1 MTDSPAAMIE
11 CPGSGVADSGRAGP
25 IAPPVEPAPT
35 ARRRAPARRAQ
46 AAGRAAALF
55 VGDLGADVTAGVT
68 VGLVALPLAMAF
80 AIASGLPPEAGIYC
94 AIVTGAIISAG
105 GGSMVQIGG
114 PTGAFVVVVA
124 GIVATHGV
132 AGLFMCTMMGGVMLV
147 LLGLTGM
154 GSAIR
159 FIPRPVVVG
168 FTNGIAVIIATT
180 QLREFLGL
188 TMTRMPDD
196 FVGRMVEI
204 GRALPTTD
212 ATTAALS
219 VCTLLALILC
229 ATLKTRIPGTIVA
242 LVAGTAAAHT
252 LGLAVA
258 TIDTRFHGI
267 PSGWPA
273 FAIPAFRLDL
283 MLGLLPPAFTVAM
296 LGGIESLM
304 SATIA
309 DRMTGDR
316 HNPNVELVAQ
326 GVANIASPLFGGLPA
341 TGAIARTATNVRSG
355 AKTPVAGIV
364 HALVLLG
371 IVLWAAPL
379 AALVPMP
386 VLAAILLMVAWNMGD
401 WAEIP
406 DIFRTGLTDASVW
419 AVTLALTIFADLTQA
434 VEVGMALAALLFI
447 RRVATTTD
455 IAQVTDEFVART
467 RPDMLQDKDDPAV
480 RRRLP
485 RHRPAAVRQ
494 HRQAGRRA
502 RSARRP
508 AADRDPAP
516 ALHDRD
522 RRHRPARHR
531 RPRARGAVDEP
542 GVPRVGRAR
551 AAARGDAAVA
561 LRAPPRRRAHV
572 RDVRRRAGAGAR
584 DPRPALQRRV
594 AERRRADP
602 AARGHAARIGRRA
615 ATRRGRALTAD
626 QSARSAVTGSM
637 RVARRAGK

>member
-1 MTDSPAAMIE
+1 MPRVSPAA
-11 CPGSGVADSGRAGP
+11 PATPADPAAAASGEA
-25 IAPPVEPAPT
+25 
-35 ARRRAPARRAQ
+35 ARRPAVPKLLI
-46 AAGRAAALF
+46 ALRGYSWQTF
-55 VGDLGADVTAGVT
+55 GADLTAGIT

-114 PTGAFVVVVA
+114 PTGAFVVVIA

-132 AGLFMCTMMGGVMLV
+132 PGLFMCTMMGGVMLI

-154 GSAIR
+154 GGAIR
-159 FIPRPVVVG
+159 FIPRPVIVG

-196 FVGRMVEI
+196 FVGRMAEI

-212 ATTAALS
+212 ATTAVLS
-219 VCTLLALILC
+219 VATLLILILC
-229 ATLKTRIPGTIVA
+229 QTLKTRIPGVIVA
-242 LVAGTAAAHT
+242 LAAGTAAASL
-252 LGLAVA
+252 LGLSVA

-267 PSGWPA
+267 PGGWPA
-273 FAIPAFRLDL
+273 FAIPEFRVDL
-283 MLGLLPPAFTVAM
+283 LLALLPAAFTVAM

-309 DRMTGDR
+309 DRLTGDR

-341 TGAIARTATNVRSG
+341 TGAIARTATNIRSG

-364 HALVLLG
+364 HALTLLA

-386 VLAAILLMVAWNMGD
+386 VLAAILVMVAWNMGD

-406 DIFRTGLTDASVW
+406 DIFRVGLTDAGVW
-419 AVTLALTIFADLTQA
+419 AVTFALTVFADLTQA

-447 RRVATTTD
+447 RRVATTTEV
-455 IAQVTDEFVART
+455 AEVTDEYVARI
-467 RPDMLQDKDDPAV
+467 RPDELQDKDIPPFVAV
-480 RRRLP
+480 FRIKGPLLFGGTDKLDVIRDRLDGLPPIVILRLRYVTAMDGTALHAIEDLARAVTATSRVFLLSGAREQPLALMRRSHFERRVGAQHLCP
-485 RHRPAAVRQ
+485 TFDDALTRAREIHAQRFSGAWPNVAAPIPVPVDTRPESGDEPPTAGVPAA
-494 HRQAGRRA
+494 
-502 RSARRP
+502 S
-508 AADRDPAP
+508 
-516 ALHDRD
+516 
-522 RRHRPARHR
+522 
-531 RPRARGAVDEP
+531 
-542 GVPRVGRAR
+542 
-551 AAARGDAAVA
+551 
-561 LRAPPRRRAHV
+561 
-572 RDVRRRAGAGAR
+572 
-584 DPRPALQRRV
+584 
-594 AERRRADP
+594 
-602 AARGHAARIGRRA
+602 
-615 ATRRGRALTAD
+615 
-626 QSARSAVTGSM
+626 
-637 RVARRAGK
+637 

>member
-1 MTDSPAAMIE
+1 LAA
-11 CPGSGVADSGRAGP
+11 GAGP
-25 IAPPVEPAPT
+25 T
-35 ARRRAPARRAQ
+35 RRPSIPKLIV
-46 AAGRAAALF
+46 ALRHYSWQTF
-55 VGDLGADVTAGVT
+55 GADLTAGLT

-94 AIVTGAIISAG
+94 AIVTGLIISAG

-132 AGLFMCTMMGGVMLV
+132 SGLFLCTMMGGVMLV

-159 FIPRPVVVG
+159 FIPRPVIVG

-196 FVGRMVEI
+196 FVGRMAEV

-212 ATTAALS
+212 PSTAVLS
-219 VCTLLALILC
+219 VATLVGLILC
-229 ATLKTRIPGTIVA
+229 QTLKTRIPGAIVA
-242 LVAGTAAAHT
+242 LVAGTAAAGL
-252 LGLAVA
+252 LGLSVA
-258 TIDTRFHGI
+258 TVDSRFHGI

-273 FAIPAFRLDL
+273 FAVPEFRVDL
-283 MLGLLPPAFTVAM
+283 LLGLLPAAFTIAM

-309 DRMTGDR
+309 DRLTGDR

-355 AKTPVAGIV
+355 ARTPVAGIV
-364 HALVLLG
+364 HALTLLA

-379 AALVPMP
+379 AGLVPMP
-386 VLAAILLMVAWNMGD
+386 VLAAILVMVAWNMGD

-419 AVTLALTIFADLTQA
+419 AVTFALTVFADLTQA

-447 RRVATTTD
+447 RRVATTTEV
-455 IAQVTDEFVART
+455 AEVTDEYVARVQ
-467 RPDMLQDKDDPAV
+467 PDELQDKDIPPFVAV
-480 RRRLP
+480 FRVKGPLLFGSTDKLDVVRDRLDGLPPIVILRLRYVTAMDGTALHAIEDLARAIRSTSRVFLLSGAREQPLALMRRSHFERRLGVEHVCP
-485 RHRPAAVRQ
+485 TFDDALA
-494 HRQAGRRA
+494 RA
-502 RSARRP
+502 REIHARRFSGAWP
-508 AADRDPAP
+508 DIAARIPVPIDS
-516 ALHDRD
+516 
-522 RRHRPARHR
+522 RPES
-531 RPRARGAVDEP
+531 GDEP
-542 GVPRVGRAR
+542 PR
-551 AAARGDAAVA
+551 AAA
-561 LRAPPRRRAHV
+561 
-572 RDVRRRAGAGAR
+572 
-584 DPRPALQRRV
+584 
-594 AERRRADP
+594 
-602 AARGHAARIGRRA
+602 
-615 ATRRGRALTAD
+615 
-626 QSARSAVTGSM
+626 S
-637 RVARRAGK
+637 